1 MADRRASVVPAV
13 VLVGLA
19 GVVLAGC
26 GGGGGAQNA
35 EVAGRTLATRTREV
49 GSVEVRVAPRRVGD
63 RAAVFALSLDTHSGD
78 LGVDLQAAATLA
90 VDGEEWPI
98 SGFEGDG
105 PGGHHREGTLRFRA
119 AGSAKRRMRLIIR
132 GMGGPVEFTWSLGS
146 GVGG

>member
-1 MADRRASVVPAV
+1 MADRRASIVPAI

-19 GVVLAGC
+19 GVLLAGC

-35 EVAGRTLATRTREV
+35 EVAGRTLATRTSEV
-49 GSVEVRVAPRRVGD
+49 GSVDVTIAPRRVGD

-78 LGVDLQAAATLA
+78 LGVDLQAAATLT

-119 AGSAKRRMRLIIR
+119 AGPASGRMRLIIR
-132 GMGGPVEFTWSLGS
+132 GMGDPVEFTWSLES
-146 GVGG
+146 GVGP

>member
-1 MADRRASVVPAV
+1 M
-13 VLVGLA
+13 
-19 GVVLAGC
+19 
-26 GGGGGAQNA
+26 
-35 EVAGRTLATRTREV
+35 
-49 GSVEVRVAPRRVGD
+49 EVRVAPRRVGD